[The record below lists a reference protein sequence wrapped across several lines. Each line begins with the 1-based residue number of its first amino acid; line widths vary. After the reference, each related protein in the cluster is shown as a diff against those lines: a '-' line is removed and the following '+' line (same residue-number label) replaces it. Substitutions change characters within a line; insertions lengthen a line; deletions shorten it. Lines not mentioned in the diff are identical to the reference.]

1 MSGLGSGAVAAGSTP
16 LPHRSVA
23 NIRSPHTSSNV
34 NPSTPASSSRP
45 LPSSSF
51 GSPSS
56 LRADEDILILELGTR
71 KLQIG
76 FAGDACPRGTVWF
89 TPSQLR
95 RVGDFRDW
103 SSESKTNVDWKTK
116 KVTGE
121 RWWSR
126 DHELWEYDVREAD
139 LGLIGDKVERAL
151 REALT
156 RYMLI
161 DSRPRRMVCVL
172 PSGLPLPMLSA
183 VLDSLF
189 SRLQPPTVSL
199 LSLPVALTVGA
210 GVRSS
215 LIVDL
220 GWRETVITSVCEFR
234 EVNTSRSVR
243 GGRLLVEQTHKL
255 LAKHLPENQKKK
267 ADNTSDNAEDY
278 DLSFEECNDIATRMV
293 WCKPHLSSPA
303 APKSGKGLPTLHE
316 QDESDVAAA
325 GSSTEALKTV
335 RIPLRSCRS
344 PTTIELPWEALAEPS
359 ENTFFDS
366 QYTESSF
373 DDHELPLPLLVY
385 RSLLHLPLDVRAL
398 CMSRIIFTGGCASVL
413 GLRGRIFGEVSKLI
427 EERGWDGVQG
437 KGADQM
443 RANPKL
449 RGKKGSR
456 QASSGPKGVTSP
468 SEAVE
473 NREQDGVWHDAANT
487 THDVCPVEEQL
498 KRGQDTRPRVQGR
511 MRAIESVGAWSGA
524 SLIAHLKAAPVS
536 TIEREAWLQY
546 GAAGASKP
554 SEVDQKSARQSLGPG
569 GLIRGS
575 AASNSWTL
583 GVWGMN

>member
-1 MSGLGSGAVAAGSTP
+1 MSGLGSGSGAGTTP

-23 NIRSPHTSSNV
+23 NIRSPHTSGNT
-34 NPSTPASSSRP
+34 NPSTPSSSSRP
-45 LPSSSF
+45 VPTSSF

-56 LRADEDILILELGTR
+56 LRADEDILILELGSR

-121 RWWSR
+121 KWWTR
-126 DHELWEYDVREAD
+126 DHELWEYDVREVD

-156 RYMLI
+156 KYMLI
-161 DSRPRRMVCVL
+161 DSRPRRMACVL
-172 PSGLPLPMLSA
+172 PSSLPLPMLSA

-189 SRLQPPTVSL
+189 TRFQPPTISL
-199 LSLPVALTVGA
+199 FSSPVALTVGA
-210 GVRSS
+210 GVRSA
-215 LIVDL
+215 LIIDL
-220 GWRETVITSVCEFR
+220 GWRETVVTSVYEFR
-234 EVNTSRSVR
+234 EVNTKRSVR

-255 LAKHLPENQKKK
+255 LARHLPENQKKK
-267 ADNTSDNAEDY
+267 EGTTSEDTQDY

-293 WCKPHLSSPA
+293 WCKPHLSSPKA
-303 APKSGKGLPTLHE
+303 HKSKEGLPTLHE
-316 QDESDVAAA
+316 QDESD
-325 GSSTEALKTV
+325 STEAESPTEASKTA
-335 RIPLRSCRS
+335 RIPLQSCRS
-344 PTTIELPWEALAEPS
+344 PTTIELPWAALAEPS
-359 ENTFFDS
+359 ENAFFDS
-366 QYTESSF
+366 QYSESSF

-385 RSLLHLPLDVRAL
+385 RSLLQLPLDVRAL

-449 RGKKGSR
+449 QGKRGSR
-456 QASSGPKGVTSP
+456 PAVSGPTGVTSP
-468 SEAVE
+468 PEAVGGQ
-473 NREQDGVWHDAANT
+473 EQDGVWHDAANT
-487 THDVCPVEEQL
+487 AHEACPVEEQL
-498 KRGQDTRPRVQGR
+498 ARGRDKRPRVQGK

-524 SLIAHLKAAPVS
+524 SLIAHLKAAPIS

-554 SEVDQKSARQSLGPG
+554 SEVDQKSARQSFGPG

-575 AASNSWTL
+575 AANNSWTL
-583 GVWGMN
+583 GVWGVN

>member
-1 MSGLGSGAVAAGSTP
+1 MSGLGSGAGAGTTP

-23 NIRSPHTSSNV
+23 NIRSPHTSGNT
-34 NPSTPASSSRP
+34 NPSTPSSSSRH

-121 RWWSR
+121 GWWSR
-126 DHELWEYDVREAD
+126 DHELWEYDVREVD

-156 RYMLI
+156 KYMLI

-189 SRLQPPTVSL
+189 SRFQPPTISL
-199 LSLPVALTVGA
+199 LSSPIALTVGA

-220 GWRETVITSVCEFR
+220 GWMETVVTSVYEFR

-243 GGRLLVEQTHKL
+243 GGRLLVEQTHKF
-255 LAKHLPENQKKK
+255 LAKHLPDNQKKK
-267 ADNTSDNAEDY
+267 EGTNSENTEDY
-278 DLSFEECNDIATRMV
+278 QLSFDECNDIATRMV
-293 WCKPHLSSPA
+293 WCKPHLSTPK
-303 APKSGKGLPTLHE
+303 APKSREGLPTLHE
-316 QDESDVAAA
+316 QDESEPPA
-325 GSSTEALKTV
+325 SQPSTDTSKTV
-335 RIPLRSCRS
+335 RIPLQSCRS
-344 PTTIELPWEALAEPS
+344 PITIELPWEALAEPS

-366 QYTESSF
+366 QYLESSF

-385 RSLLHLPLDVRAL
+385 RSLLQLPLDVRAL
-398 CMSRIIFTGGCASVL
+398 CMSRIIFTGGCAGVL
-413 GLRGRIFGEVSKLI
+413 GLRGRIFGEVSKI
-427 EERGWDGVQG
+427 VEERGWDGVQG

-449 RGKKGSR
+449 KGKKGSR
-456 QASSGPKGVTSP
+456 SASSGPTGVTSP
-468 SEAVE
+468 GEAGGGQ
-473 NREQDGVWHDAANT
+473 EQDGVWHDAANT
-487 THDVCPVEEQL
+487 AHDACPVEEQL
-498 KRGQDTRPRVQGR
+498 KRGQDKIPRVQGK
-511 MRAIESVGAWSGA
+511 MRAVESVGAWSGA

-554 SEVDQKSARQSLGPG
+554 SEVDQKSARQSFGPG
-569 GLIRGS
+569 GLMRGS
-575 AASNSWTL
+575 AVSNSWTL

>member
-1 MSGLGSGAVAAGSTP
+1 MSGLSSGTAAGTTP

-23 NIRSPHTSSNV
+23 NIRSPHTSGNT
-34 NPSTPASSSRP
+34 NPSTPSSSSRP
-45 LPSSSF
+45 IPSSTF

-103 SSESKTNVDWKTK
+103 SSESKSNVDWKTK

-121 RWWSR
+121 KWWSR
-126 DHELWEYDVREAD
+126 DHELWEYDVREVD
-139 LGLIGDKVERAL
+139 LGLIGDKVDRAL

-156 RYMLI
+156 KYMLI
-161 DSRPRRMVCVL
+161 DSRPRRMVGVL

-189 SRLQPPTVSL
+189 SRFQPPAISL
-199 LSLPVALTVGA
+199 LSSPVALTVGA

-220 GWRETVITSVCEFR
+220 GWRETVVTSVYEFR
-234 EVNTSRSVR
+234 EVSTNRSVR

-267 ADNTSDNAEDY
+267 ANDNAGETEDY
-278 DLSFEECNDIATRMV
+278 ELSFDECNDITTRMV
-293 WCKPHLSSPA
+293 WCKPHLSSPK
-303 APKSGKGLPTLHE
+303 APKSSDGLPTLHE
-316 QDESDVAAA
+316 QDESGVAPVE
-325 GSSTEALKTV
+325 SSTDTSKTV
-335 RIPLRSCRS
+335 RIPLLSCRS

-385 RSLLHLPLDVRAL
+385 RSLLQLPLDVRAL
-398 CMSRIIFTGGCASVL
+398 CMSRIIFTGGCTNVL
-413 GLRGRIFGEVSKLI
+413 GLRGRIFGEVSKLV

-449 RGKKGSR
+449 KGKRGSR
-456 QASSGPKGVTSP
+456 PANSGPSGVDSP
-468 SEAVE
+468 SEGASGQ
-473 NREQDGVWHDAANT
+473 EQDGVWHDAANT
-487 THDVCPVEEQL
+487 AHDECPVEEQL
-498 KRGQDTRPRVQGR
+498 KRGQDKRPRVQGK

-536 TIEREAWLQY
+536 TVEREAWLQY
-546 GAAGASKP
+546 GAVGASKP
-554 SEVDQKSARQSLGPG
+554 SEVDQKSARQSFGPG
-569 GLIRGS
+569 GLMRGS